1 MGCPVHQNCYTQ
13 QFSGKYTIQD
23 CAKKCSFKKSSLPST
38 DTVMALIAGVTCS
51 VLDLQCSDGDRFSH
65 LKVLL
70 NSILSLAFFL
80 FLSYCELCTA
90 KVGKVGGGGSNIQ
103 ASSEISK
110 ISKIYNINISQ
121 KRHLQELD
129 TLPKN
134 MSLWVQ
140 PHIYNSN
147 PKVEKQW
154 KDTLHQ
160 ALLNLTTTL
169 IDHYKAVIRAEQ
181 DTLEEIKKETTEYL
195 KYLSGVSREDEITKW
210 KQQSKNA
217 EEEARRLSK
226 SLKENRES
234 KLFQKR
240 KQTEGMSNLRPNSS
254 KQTLFPSTSKQ
265 PHLQTQPPT
274 DLLEAFTG
282 LLNSYSKNGQPQQQQ
297 QQQQQSTR
305 GKDPANGRGFRRKG
319 VPPTGH

>member
-13 QFSGKYTIQD
+13 QFSGKYTIQE

-38 DTVMALIAGVTCS
+38 DTVMALITGVTCS

-70 NSILSLAFFL
+70 NSILSLAFYYFYHIV
-80 FLSYCELCTA
+80 SYVLPRW
-90 KVGKVGGGGSNIQ
+90 GGGANIQ

-110 ISKIYNINISQ
+110 ISKIYNMNISQ

-140 PHIYNSN
+140 AHIYNSN

-160 ALLNLTTTL
+160 ASLNLTTTL

-217 EEEARRLSK
+217 EEEARKLSK

-234 KLFQKR
+234 KPFRKR
-240 KQTEGMSNLRPNSS
+240 KQTESMSNLRPNSS
-254 KQTLFPSTSKQ
+254 KRALFPSTSKQ
-265 PHLQTQPPT
+265 PHL
-274 DLLEAFTG
+274 
-282 LLNSYSKNGQPQQQQ
+282 
-297 QQQQQSTR
+297 
-305 GKDPANGRGFRRKG
+305 
-319 VPPTGH
+319 